1 MSEIRMKG
9 AHAHADAHAEAG
21 AAVRDERDR
30 GFYADLEKNALSA
43 FWKVIPKVKKPVLE
57 PQAWRWPEVRRL
69 LMQAGDIVRPGEGAE
84 RRVLLCSSPGNAA
97 ATTSALTAAI
107 QLIQPGEVASSHRHT
122 MAAIRFIISGSGAFT
137 DVEGE
142 RLFVRPCDLILTPS
156 WTWHGHGNE
165 TDEPV
170 IWLDGLDAP
179 LVRGLLADA
188 FEPDKNERHAI
199 TKRPDH
205 TRRMTGTHW
214 MRPPAR
220 APKEAQPAMV
230 YRWADVLPELMA
242 LPEAEDDPFE
252 GAMLEYVN
260 PATNGPTL
268 PTISCRV
275 QMLRP
280 RSQMRLHRH
289 SASVIYHVI
298 KGAGHAQIDGKRLE
312 WGQGD
317 IWSIPAGSA
326 RALANPGAEEAI
338 LFSYT
343 EAPALE
349 KLGLFREEAL

>member
-1 MSEIRMKG
+1 MNDVRIDDISS
-9 AHAHADAHAEAG
+9 DAAMRE
-21 AAVRDERDR
+21 ERDR
-30 GFYADLEKNALSA
+30 AFYADLQKNELSA

-69 LMQAGDIVRPGEGAE
+69 LMQAGEIVKPGEGAE
-84 RRVLLCSSPGNAA
+84 RRVLLCSNPANAA
-97 ATTSALTAAI
+97 STTSALTAAI

-142 RLFVRPCDLILTPS
+142 RLFVEPYDLILTPS

-165 TDEPV
+165 TGEPV

-188 FEPDKNERHAI
+188 FEPDKTERHAI
-199 TKRPDH
+199 TKRAGH
-205 TRRMTGTHW
+205 TRRATGTHW
-214 MRPPAR
+214 MRPPGA
-220 APKEAQPAMV
+220 ALKEAQPAMV

-242 LPEAEDDPFE
+242 LPEEYDDPHD
-252 GAMLEYVN
+252 GAVLEYVN

-280 RSQMRLHRH
+280 RVQAKPHRH
-289 SASVIYHVI
+289 SASAIYYVV
-298 KGAGHAQIDGKRLE
+298 KGAGHAVIDGKRLE
-312 WGQGD
+312 WSAGD

-326 RALANPGAEEAI
+326 HALANPHAGEAI

-349 KLGLFREEAL
+349 KLGLYREEPL